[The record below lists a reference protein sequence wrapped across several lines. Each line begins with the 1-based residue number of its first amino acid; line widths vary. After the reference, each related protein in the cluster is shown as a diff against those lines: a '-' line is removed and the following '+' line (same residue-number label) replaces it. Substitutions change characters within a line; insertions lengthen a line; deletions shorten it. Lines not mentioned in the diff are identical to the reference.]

1 MASDADVPIAVT
13 RTGAF
18 FVVAH
23 LVCGLRQVLL
33 AHGVRRELVN
43 GLWGA
48 GLTGAAALSAAIT
61 AGLCGLRL

>member
-1 MASDADVPIAVT
+1 
-13 RTGAF
+13 
-18 FVVAH
+18 
-23 LVCGLRQVLL
+23 VLL

-48 GLTGAAALSAAIT
+48 GLAGAAALSAAIT